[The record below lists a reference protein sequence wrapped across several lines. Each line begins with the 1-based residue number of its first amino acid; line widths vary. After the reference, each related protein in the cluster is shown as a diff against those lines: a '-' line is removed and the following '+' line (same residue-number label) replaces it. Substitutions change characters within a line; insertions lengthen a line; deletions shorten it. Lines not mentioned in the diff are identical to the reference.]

1 MKKQKRSF
9 IDKVYDTYLS
19 DDFKV
24 GIDNLNPIRELAPT
38 DAASL
43 DDQIAEVYA
52 ALAKRVAKLKE
63 DVSTIIDEEPE
74 KIYTGNSKS
83 ETNAGKDDSKKN
95 DLIKQVGGTK
105 DKLVAIPSMEDD
117 TDPLSLELELMILQL
132 ALQSSLG
139 DDSDGQGQNN
149 SPKKSAGE
157 PDELPFDCDC
167 DDETKEL
174 KQTSRRAGQDGGAG
188 GGSTGGSSAAGEDDS
203 SNDSSE
209 DGGDGNSGGSKDD
222 KDETKGDE
230 NEPQTF
236 LSNINDAIDDA
247 LAEADKASRKNEAT
261 MRQCALAE
269 IGFLKA
275 ILAVLKIIKMVKK
288 MLDPLLGIIME
299 AIQIVQLAAGC
310 WINPTNIA
318 VLIQRIMQVILAIVI
333 GLVASL
339 LSQLWALLGLDCLT
353 AQTQQLIDEIKE
365 ALAAIGGI
373 IGEFNPTGIIMD
385 MSTVVGAVA
394 DKTDSTVKKVKNL
407 KDEFKDSLKQTED
420 GLKETIKTS
429 LGLTDEDFEDFMG
442 SSASR
447 QRALGILKKT
457 APQQASKIEAM
468 VNQVLSLYE
477 TIEPIVEKSKGY
489 ANVLPAGQ
497 QLIASFKKFKK
508 IGKDE

>member
-24 GIDNLNPIRELAPT
+24 GIDNLNPIREIAPT

-52 ALAKRVAKLKE
+52 ALAKRVEKLKE

-132 ALQSSLG
+132 ALQSSIG
-139 DDSDGQGQNN
+139 NSGDGQGQNN

-174 KQTSRRAGQDGGAG
+174 KQTTKPSARNAGQTGGSDAG
-188 GGSTGGSSAAGEDDS
+188 GGTG
-203 SNDSSE
+203 
-209 DGGDGNSGGSKDD
+209 GGSKDD
-222 KDETKGDE
+222 KDEAKGDE

-236 LSNINDAIDDA
+236 LSNINDAVDDA

-261 MRQCALAE
+261 MQQCALAE

-275 ILAVLKIIKMVKK
+275 ILAILKIIKMVKK

-333 GLVASL
+333 GLVSSL

-373 IGEFNPTGIIMD
+373 VGEFNPTGIIMD
-385 MSTVVGAVA
+385 MSTVVGSIA
-394 DKTDSTVKKVKNL
+394 DQTDSVVKKAKNL
-407 KDEFKDSLKQTED
+407 KDEFKDTLKQTED
-420 GLKETIKTS
+420 GLKETVKTS

-447 QRALGILKKT
+447 KRALGILKKT

-477 TIEPIVEKSKGY
+477 TVDPIVEQAKGY
-489 ANVLPAGQ
+489 TNVLPAGQ

-508 IGKDE
+508 IGKE

>member
-24 GIDNLNPIRELAPT
+24 GIDNLNPIREIAPT

-43 DDQIAEVYA
+43 DEQIAEVYA
-52 ALAKRVAKLKE
+52 ALAKRVEKLKE

-132 ALQSSLG
+132 ALQSSIG
-139 DDSDGQGQNN
+139 DSGDGQGQNN
-149 SPKKSAGE
+149 NPKKSAGE

-174 KQTSRRAGQDGGAG
+174 KQATKPSARNAGQTGGSGAGDGSSSREDNSEDSSSGGG
-188 GGSTGGSSAAGEDDS
+188 GGSGGE
-203 SNDSSE
+203 
-209 DGGDGNSGGSKDD
+209 SKDD
-222 KDETKGDE
+222 KDEAKGDE

-236 LSNINDAIDDA
+236 LSNINDAVDDA

-275 ILAVLKIIKMVKK
+275 ILAILKIIKMVKK

-333 GLVASL
+333 GLVSSL

-373 IGEFNPTGIIMD
+373 VGEFNPTGIIMD
-385 MSTVVGAVA
+385 MSTVVGSIA
-394 DKTDSTVKKVKNL
+394 DQSDSVIKKAKNL
-407 KDEFKDSLKQTED
+407 KDEFKDTLKQTED
-420 GLKETIKTS
+420 GLKETVKTS

-442 SSASR
+442 SSTSR
-447 QRALGILKKT
+447 KRALGILKKT

-477 TIEPIVEKSKGY
+477 TVDPIVEQAKGY
-489 ANVLPAGQ
+489 TNVLPAGQ

-508 IGKDE
+508 IGKE

>member
-24 GIDNLNPIRELAPT
+24 GIDNLNPIREIAPT

-52 ALAKRVAKLKE
+52 ALAKRVEKLKE
-63 DVSTIIDEEPE
+63 DVSTIIDEEQE

-132 ALQSSLG
+132 ALQSSIG
-139 DDSDGQGQNN
+139 DSGDGQGQNN
-149 SPKKSAGE
+149 NPKKSAGE

-167 DDETKEL
+167 NDETKEL
-174 KQTSRRAGQDGGAG
+174 KQTTKPSARNAGQTGGSGDG
-188 GGSTGGSSAAGEDDS
+188 GGSSSGEDNS
-203 SNDSSE
+203 EDSSE
-209 DGGDGNSGGSKDD
+209 GGKGGSGDGSKDD
-222 KDETKGDE
+222 KDEAKGDE

-236 LSNINDAIDDA
+236 LSNINDAVDDA

-275 ILAVLKIIKMVKK
+275 ILAILKIIKMVKK

-333 GLVASL
+333 GLVSSL

-373 IGEFNPTGIIMD
+373 VGEFNPTGIIMD
-385 MSTVVGAVA
+385 MSTVVGSVA
-394 DKTDSTVKKVKNL
+394 DQTDSVVKKAKNL
-407 KDEFKDSLKQTED
+407 KDEFKDTLKQTED
-420 GLKETIKTS
+420 GLKETVKTS
-429 LGLTDEDFEDFMG
+429 LGLTDEDFEDFIG

-447 QRALGILKKT
+447 KRALGILKKT

-477 TIEPIVEKSKGY
+477 TVDPIVEQAKGY
-489 ANVLPAGQ
+489 TNVLPAGQ

-508 IGKDE
+508 IGKE